1 MVPKHLG
8 RDRPEAIEFKNTRT
22 GGFPMMN
29 KALRCITRGSIVL
42 AATTGLG
49 GLTAAL
55 AGDEQ
60 EFAPSHFSGLLNDY
74 TPSAAVTKGG
84 PYEMHGKWSLQVD
97 AQRGTTRFEA
107 EMNMETSDYGITQ
120 GTVDKDDP
128 TTRGA
133 HTHHILMTDGV
144 IGTPTDWM
152 TSCPKFNPVVTGGF
166 VVTGTAFVTGN
177 GSPAPFGNPSP
188 LTLCILGGANV
199 KYSNFTMAF
208 GPKASGHFGTQA
220 IHGVVLKCAGP
231 WERKSEDCTVDE

>member
-1 MVPKHLG
+1 
-8 RDRPEAIEFKNTRT
+8 
-22 GGFPMMN
+22 MMN
-29 KALRCITRGSIVL
+29 EAWRGIARGCVAL
-42 AATTGLG
+42 AAMMGLG

-60 EFAPSHFSGLLNDY
+60 ARLPSHFSGLLNDY

-97 AQRGTTRFEA
+97 ERRSTTRFEA

-166 VVTGTAFVTGN
+166 VITGTAFVTGN
-177 GSPAPFGNPSP
+177 GSPAGSPPFGPSP
-188 LTLCILGGANV
+188 LTVCILGGSNV
-199 KYSNFTMAF
+199 KYSNFSMAI

-231 WERKSEDCTVDE
+231 WERPSTDCSVEE